1 MRILLVSEH
10 AVFTKFIDLTFLKLN
25 SSKARQE
32 LNSAQAVKV
41 DLTLSTVINKFKFYC
56 RLKSIATVMLD
67 YFQ

>member
-1 MRILLVSEH
+1 MSEH
-10 AVFTKFIDLTFLKLN
+10 AISTKFIDLTFLKLN

-32 LNSAQAVKV
+32 LNSALVVKV